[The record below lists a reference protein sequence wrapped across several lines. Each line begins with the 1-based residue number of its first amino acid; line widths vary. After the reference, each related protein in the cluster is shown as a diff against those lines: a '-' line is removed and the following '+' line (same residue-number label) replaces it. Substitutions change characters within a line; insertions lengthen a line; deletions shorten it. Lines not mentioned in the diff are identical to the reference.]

1 MPASSNQVFLNA
13 SNCLLTSSFCN
24 LHWLS
29 IAMFLLKFCTNSI
42 LSTHAALIKQN
53 KKQCLNLEL
62 TRQCNISFLK
72 RPWTKGTKPS
82 TTTLTL
88 TVKSLS
94 DSVCETFIGW
104 AGLLLLLVLFTHCCF
119 QKQLCP
125 CGPIGVEP
133 QIRKK
138 KKKREGKED

>member
-1 MPASSNQVFLNA
+1 MVSKGVMWVKRLMMCGYQPDTPGPYIETVKKKDEKVDCINFTPTSVFLMPASSNQVFLNA

-29 IAMFLLKFCTNSI
+29 IAMFLLKFCTNLI

-72 RPWTKGTKPS
+72 RPKTNQARP
-82 TTTLTL
+82 L
-88 TVKSLS
+88 SL
-94 DSVCETFIGW
+94 W
-104 AGLLLLLVLFTHCCF
+104 QWKA
-119 QKQLCP
+119 
-125 CGPIGVEP
+125 
-133 QIRKK
+133 
-138 KKKREGKED
+138 